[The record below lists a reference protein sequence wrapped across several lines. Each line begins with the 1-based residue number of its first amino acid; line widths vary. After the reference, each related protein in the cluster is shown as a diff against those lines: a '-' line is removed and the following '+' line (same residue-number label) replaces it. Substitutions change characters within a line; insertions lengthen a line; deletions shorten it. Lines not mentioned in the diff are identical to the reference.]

1 MFNYLIHEVSMVN
14 FYAHDGG
21 GVKAGVGWWGPG
33 DWVRSDSYNR
43 HPNITHGR
51 SRAYSGLG
59 WRITVADG
67 LAPLLRNRENAQQ
80 KV

>member
-1 MFNYLIHEVSMVN
+1 M
-14 FYAHDGG
+14 
-21 GVKAGVGWWGPG
+21 
-33 DWVRSDSYNR
+33 RSDSYNR

-80 KV
+80 KVGIFAFDAIRNHSSEK

>member
-1 MFNYLIHEVSMVN
+1 M
-14 FYAHDGG
+14 
-21 GVKAGVGWWGPG
+21 
-33 DWVRSDSYNR
+33 RSDPYNR

-80 KV
+80 KVGFFAFDAIRNHSSEK